1 MNDQDWDDFFGDVTP
16 SLYAD
21 REPITPGYIG
31 PPEGKP
37 KINIITGAATATL
50 NLEENFLLQDIIPL
64 NGLTAL
70 YGAPGSGKSFW
81 TLHAALAI
89 SQGIGIHGKY
99 SERTKVVYCAMEGRG
114 MFKNR
119 VAAYCKHHN
128 LDPARDLVNFGL
140 VDVNLDLR
148 SEDGQ
153 TAALSDAIEQMG
165 GVGLII
171 IDTLNRVFG
180 GGNENSSDDMGQFLT
195 RMSELEEATGASVLV
210 VHHSGK
216 DSGAGLRGHSSFFGA
231 VDSEIKIERL
241 EDTSNRI
248 LTVSKSRDGE
258 DGIKIGFATEV
269 VTLGETRKR
278 GTPVT
283 SLVCVDADI
292 DEMQQESKSEKLG
305 TNQRIAYNCLKEILA
320 EPGCPTNPSGPGWPE
335 YGKFNIADVDILIE
349 MVVGKLSAPEIGKRD
364 QRKGRAIQAIDGLVA
379 AGIIGRNHDK
389 VWRIKT
395 AK

>member
-1 MNDQDWDDFFGDVTP
+1 MSEWDGDFKTP
-16 SLYAD
+16 EQRLYDDIQPRLA
-21 REPITPGYIG
+21 YIG
-31 PPEGKP
+31 PLEGKP
-37 KINIITGAATATL
+37 KIKILTGAATAEL

-81 TLHAALAI
+81 TLNAALAI
-89 SQGIGIHGKY
+89 SRGVSVHGKY
-99 SERTKVVYCAMEGRG
+99 AEKTKVVYCAMEGRG

-119 VAAYCKHHN
+119 VAAYCKHH
-128 LDPARDLVNFGL
+128 DLVPELDLSGFGL

-153 TAALSDAIEQMG
+153 TEALSDAIEELG

-195 RMSELEEATGASVLV
+195 RMSELEKSTGASVLV

-216 DSGAGLRGHSSFFGA
+216 DSAAGLRGHSSFFGA
-231 VDSEIKIERL
+231 VDSEVKIERL
-241 EDTSNRI
+241 TDTGRC

-258 DGIKIGFATEV
+258 DGIQIGFATEV
-269 VTLGETRKR
+269 VNLGVTRKR

-283 SLVCVDADI
+283 SLVCVDADLSEI
-292 DEMQQESKSEKLG
+292 KEDSKAKGDKLG
-305 TNQRIAYNCLKEILA
+305 ANQTIAYQCASELLA
-320 EPGCPTNPSGPGWPE
+320 EPGCPKNPAGPGWPE
-335 YGKFNIADVDILIE
+335 PRTFHITDVEIIIH
-349 MVVGKLSAPEIGKRD
+349 MTIGKLSAPEEGKRD
-364 QRKGRAIQAIDGLVA
+364 QRRGRAIQAIDSLVA
-379 AGIIGRNHDK
+379 AGIFGRNHDK
-389 VWRIKT
+389 IWMIRKVK
-395 AK
+395 